1 MTADL
6 AALPPT
12 PVDADPI
19 IVPGLLTGLGI
30 TRRPPIPRWITNPD
44 LIASIE
50 TGLTNI
56 DDLLGDCN
64 G

>member
-12 PVDADPI
+12 PTGAGLV

-30 TRRPPIPRWITNPD
+30 TRRPVPRWITNPD

-50 TGLTNI
+50 TGLTDI
-56 DDLLGDCN
+56 DDLLGDN
-64 G
+64 R

>member
-1 MTADL
+1 MTVDL

-12 PVDADPI
+12 PVDADPV

-30 TRRPPIPRWITNPD
+30 TRRPVPRWITNPD

-50 TGLTNI
+50 TGLI
-56 DDLLGDCN
+56 ELDDTFLGEIN
-64 G
+64 A

>member
-1 MTADL
+1 MTTDL

-19 IVPGLLTGLGI
+19 IIPGLLTGLGI
-30 TRRPPIPRWITNPD
+30 TRRPVPHWITNPD

-50 TGLTNI
+50 TGLIELDDTFLGETNA
-56 DDLLGDCN
+56 
-64 G
+64 

>member
-19 IVPGLLTGLGI
+19 IIPGLLTGLGI
-30 TRRPPIPRWITNPD
+30 THRPVPRWITNPD
-44 LIASIE
+44 LIASIKA
-50 TGLTNI
+50 GFIDI
-56 DDLLGDCN
+56 DDLTGDTA
-64 G
+64 

>member
-1 MTADL
+1 MTVDL

-12 PVDADPI
+12 PTDADPI

-30 TRRPPIPRWITNPD
+30 TRRPVPRWITNPD

-50 TGLTNI
+50 TGLIELDDTFLGETNA
-56 DDLLGDCN
+56 
-64 G
+64 